1 MNDNIA
7 QFTMER
13 GENMR
18 KLWALVMAVILI
30 GLGSI
35 AYAADDRAK
44 SGNQEEALVV
54 KNWKG
59 EYIGSIQHVLLDS
72 STGSVAFI
80 ILSLGKEKKEIVIP
94 LRSFSSYDPK
104 KGTLVLSVSK
114 GILVAA
120 PEFHISDLKDPTF
133 AERVYRFFGEAPP
146 WTDGAKEGEK
156 RM

>member
-1 MNDNIA
+1 
-7 QFTMER
+7 MER
-13 GENMR
+13 GENMG

-35 AYAADDRAK
+35 AYAADGRAK

-59 EYIGSIQHVLLDS
+59 EYIGSVQHVLLDS

-94 LRSFSSYDPK
+94 LRSFFSYDPQ
-104 KGTLVLSVSK
+104 KGTLVLNVSK
-114 GILVAA
+114 GILIAA

-133 AERVYRFFGEAPP
+133 AERVYRFFGEAPLGR
-146 WTDGAKEGEK
+146 TERKKGK
-156 RM
+156 RGCEYG

>member
-1 MNDNIA
+1 MNDAIA
-7 QFTMER
+7 QFSMER

-18 KLWALVMAVILI
+18 KLWVPVMVVILI
-30 GLGSI
+30 GFGSI
-35 AYAADDRAK
+35 AYAVDDRAK
-44 SGNQEEALVV
+44 SENQEEALVV

-59 EYIGSIQHVLLDS
+59 EYIGSVQHVLLDS
-72 STGSVAFI
+72 STGNVAFI
-80 ILSLGKEKKEIVIP
+80 ILSLGKEKREIVIP
-94 LRSFSSYDPK
+94 LRSFSSYDPQN
-104 KGTLVLSVSK
+104 GTLVLNVSK
-114 GILVAA
+114 GILIAA